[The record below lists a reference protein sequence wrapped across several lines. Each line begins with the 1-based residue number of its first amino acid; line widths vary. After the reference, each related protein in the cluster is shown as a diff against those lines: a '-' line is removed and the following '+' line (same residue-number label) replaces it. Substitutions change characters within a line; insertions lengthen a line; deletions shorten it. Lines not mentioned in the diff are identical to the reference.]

1 MLLKLLQ
8 VIIVPLT
15 LIACTTVSNKPA
27 SPQETE
33 ECMSYRMMMTAPM
46 DPLAMQQLKEK
57 CLKSQNRS

>member
-1 MLLKLLQ
+1 MLFKLFQ
-8 VIIVPLT
+8 ITIVPLT

-27 SPQETE
+27 PPQETE

-46 DPLAMQQLKEK
+46 DPMAMQQLKEK